1 MSTTGKQ
8 FKKEIEHVL
17 NVDLVDIAEENIL
30 LLAAMLYGSDPMETR
45 KIFDNYV
52 DDSPEM
58 KAARICLALHSDAEF
73 RYRACLLEFFADSV
87 KAMLNIALE
96 NPLYGARM
104 MPIFCTYATY
114 AEDHAIND
122 ELKGALVEVMEHLR
136 ATFGFAITEF
146 TSEGGEII
154 LADELSDID
163 TASERGGE
171 NDGN

>member
-1 MSTTGKQ
+1 MPKITKQ
-8 FKKEIEHVL
+8 FETEVKRVLKIEL
-17 NVDLVDIAEENIL
+17 TDIAEENVL
-30 LLAAMLYGSDPMETR
+30 LLSAMLYGSNPMETH

-114 AEDHAIND
+114 AADHDIND

-154 LADELSDID
+154 LADEPSDTD
-163 TASERGGE
+163 TVSERGGE

>member
-1 MSTTGKQ
+1 MSTTGNK

-17 NVDLVDIAEENIL
+17 NVNIADIADGNAL
-30 LLAAMLYGSDPMETR
+30 LLAAMLYGSDPMETH
-45 KIFDNYV
+45 KIIDEYAS
-52 DDSPEM
+52 DTPEM
-58 KAARICLALHSDAEF
+58 KAARLCLALHKDAEF

-104 MPIFCTYATY
+104 MPIFCTYVTY